1 MRRMPCSLQKIL
13 LLLMLIVGVS
23 QIVLFHS
30 YFATS
35 TSHVPMQQPQQKP
48 PRPHDVYAKEA
59 DDGNNNKNNNNSN
72 NQTQSA
78 HNSIGLL
85 SNHTDVIVYL
95 AQFS

>member
-59 DDGNNNKNNNNSN
+59 DDGNNNKNNNSN
-72 NQTQSA
+72 
-78 HNSIGLL
+78 IGWNTTTKKQLFIYQRCL
-85 SNHTDVIVYL
+85 RCPFH
-95 AQFS
+95 